1 MPIPKLVI
9 ASANPDKVAEI
20 TIVLEGLAVLI
31 PRPEGMP
38 DVIEDGDDLE
48 DNARLKAVAV
58 CEFTGKPS
66 VADDTGLEIDALD
79 GAPGVHSARF
89 AGTDATYQQNVEK
102 VLTDLDG
109 FQTGQR
115 TARFKTVAIVR
126 YPDGRELIAN
136 GTVEGHIAQS
146 PSGEGGF
153 GYDPI
158 FVPAEGDGTTFAQMG
173 EEKHRFSHRGRAFR
187 NLGYMLG
194 SNEKISY

>member
-58 CEFTGKPS
+58 CEFSGKPS
-66 VADDTGLEIDALD
+66 VADDTGLEIDALE

-89 AGTDATYQQNVEK
+89 AGPDATYHQNLEK
-102 VLTDLDG
+102 VLHDLDG
-109 FQTGQR
+109 IQIGQR

-126 YPDGRELIAN
+126 YPDGRELIAK
-136 GTVEGHIAQS
+136 GTVEGCIALN
-146 PSGEGGF
+146 PSGQEGF

-158 FVPAEGDGTTFAQMG
+158 FVPVEGDGSTFAQMG

-194 SNEKISY
+194 SN

>member
-58 CEFTGKPS
+58 CEFAGKPS

-79 GAPGVHSARF
+79 GAPGLHSARF
-89 AGTDATYQQNVEK
+89 AGDGATYQQNVEK

-109 FQTGQR
+109 VQMGQR

-126 YPDGRELIAN
+126 YPDGRELIAS
-136 GTVEGHIAQS
+136 GTVEGYIAQN
-146 PSGEGGF
+146 PSGEEGF

-158 FVPAEGDGTTFAQMG
+158 FVPVEGDGSTFAQMG

-187 NLGYMLG
+187 NLGYILG
-194 SNEKISY
+194 EN

>member
-9 ASANPDKVAEI
+9 ASATPDKVAEI
-20 TIVLEGLAVLI
+20 AIVLEGLAVLI

-58 CEFTGKPS
+58 CEFAGKPS
-66 VADDTGLEIDALD
+66 VADDTGLEIDALN
-79 GAPGVHSARF
+79 GAPGVYSARF
-89 AGTDATYQQNVEK
+89 AGADATYQQNVEK

-109 FQTGQR
+109 VQMGQR

-126 YPDGRELIAN
+126 YPDGRELVAN
-136 GTVEGHIAQS
+136 GTVEGHIAQN
-146 PSGEGGF
+146 PSGEEGF

-158 FVPAEGDGTTFAQMG
+158 FVPVEGDGSTFAQMG

-194 SNEKISY
+194 EN

>member
-1 MPIPKLVI
+1 MSIPKLVI

-20 TIVLEGLAVLI
+20 SIVLEGLAVLI

-58 CEFTGKPS
+58 CEFSGKPS
-66 VADDTGLEIDALD
+66 VADDTGLEIDALE
-79 GAPGVHSARF
+79 GAPGVYSARF
-89 AGTDATYQQNVEK
+89 AGPDATYHQNLEK
-102 VLTDLDG
+102 VLHDLDG
-109 FQTGQR
+109 IQIGQR

-126 YPDGRELIAN
+126 YPDGRELIAK
-136 GTVEGHIAQS
+136 GTVEGCIALN
-146 PSGEGGF
+146 PSGQEGF

-158 FVPAEGDGTTFAQMG
+158 FVPVEGDGSTFAQMG

-194 SNEKISY
+194 SN

>member
-20 TIVLEGLAVLI
+20 AIVLEGLAVLI
-31 PRPEGMP
+31 PRPKGMP

-58 CEFTGKPS
+58 CEFAGKPS
-66 VADDTGLEIDALD
+66 VADDTGLEIDALN
-79 GAPGVHSARF
+79 GAPGVYSARF
-89 AGTDATYQQNVEK
+89 AGVDATYQQNVEK

-109 FQTGQR
+109 VQMGQR
-115 TARFKTVAIVR
+115 TARFKTVAIVC

-136 GTVEGHIAQS
+136 GTVEGHIAQN
-146 PSGEGGF
+146 PSGEKGF

-158 FVPAEGDGTTFAQMG
+158 FVPVEGDGSTFAQMG

-187 NLGYMLG
+187 DLGYMLG
-194 SNEKISY
+194 EN

>member
-1 MPIPKLVI
+1 MSIPKLVI

-20 TIVLEGLAVLI
+20 SIVLEGLAVLI
-31 PRPEGMP
+31 PRPEDMP

-58 CEFTGKPS
+58 CEFSGKPS
-66 VADDTGLEIDALD
+66 VADDTGLEIDALE
-79 GAPGVHSARF
+79 GAPGVYSARF
-89 AGTDATYQQNVEK
+89 AGPDATYQQNVEK
-102 VLTDLDG
+102 VLHDLDG
-109 FQTGQR
+109 IQIGQR

-126 YPDGRELIAN
+126 YPDGRELISK
-136 GTVEGHIAQS
+136 GTVEGCIALNT
-146 PSGEGGF
+146 SGEEGF

-158 FVPAEGDGTTFAQMG
+158 FVPVEGDGSTFAQMG

-194 SNEKISY
+194 SN

>member
-1 MPIPKLVI
+1 MSIPKLVI

-20 TIVLEGLAVLI
+20 SIVLEDLAVLI
-31 PRPEGMP
+31 PRPEDMP

-58 CEFTGKPS
+58 CEFSGKPS
-66 VADDTGLEIDALD
+66 VADDTGLEIDALE
-79 GAPGVHSARF
+79 GAPGVYSARF
-89 AGTDATYQQNVEK
+89 AGPNATYQQNVEK
-102 VLTDLDG
+102 VLHDLDG
-109 FQTGQR
+109 IQIGQR

-126 YPDGRELIAN
+126 YPDGRELISK
-136 GTVEGHIAQS
+136 GTVEGCIALN
-146 PSGEGGF
+146 PSGQEGF

-158 FVPAEGDGTTFAQMG
+158 FVPVEGDGSTFAQMG

-194 SNEKISY
+194 SN